1 MRMIMKVTL
10 PNKAFNS
17 AVKKGSVGQKMQAI
31 LEEMKPE
38 AVYFTDMDGCRTGII
53 VFDLEKPS
61 MVPAMVEPW
70 FLNFNARVEFPSPP
84 QSRMT
89 RLPSTNGDP
98 AYFQRDRFP
107 PKSSTRCAF
116 QTRLPSLS
124 LRHLSCPS

>member
-61 MVPAMVEPW
+61 MVPAMAEPW
-70 FLNFNARVEFPSPP
+70 FLNFNARVEFHVA
-84 QSRMT
+84 MT
-89 RLPSTNGDP
+89 PEDLQEAGLD
-98 AYFQRDRFP
+98 ALGE
-107 PKSSTRCAF
+107 KWG
-116 QTRLPSLS
+116 
-124 LRHLSCPS
+124 